1 MGFME
6 ALQKAKSQDV
16 IVVGEGHY
24 KVEPVF
30 MNQLRVV
37 GKGDPTKIILET
49 QIEALGHVQLEN
61 LTLQAAH
68 FRNAVKVLNNQAR
81 VDLTDVYIHGDAAGK
96 YPVVYSSGG
105 TVVMTKCQ
113 IGRAPCRGRV
123 ERSGAGRW
131 VE

>member
-1 MGFME
+1 MARIRVSHGWFGMGFME
-6 ALQKAKSQDV
+6 ALQKAKPHDV

-96 YPVVYSSGG
+96 YPVVYSAAG
-105 TVVMTKCQ
+105 
-113 IGRAPCRGRV
+113 PCMKSAR
-123 ERSGAGRW
+123 
-131 VE
+131 